1 MWGKKEERRKK
12 DHRYE
17 EEKHII
23 RVDDYSQNDYS
34 IKGVLSKTRLREYI
48 NYIDRE
54 GNVVTVFF
62 IIYSL
67 VYVWN

>member
-17 EEKHII
+17 EEKHTS
-23 RVDDYSQNDYS
+23 RRLLVEWLDYS

-62 IIYSL
+62 YYI
-67 VYVWN
+67 V